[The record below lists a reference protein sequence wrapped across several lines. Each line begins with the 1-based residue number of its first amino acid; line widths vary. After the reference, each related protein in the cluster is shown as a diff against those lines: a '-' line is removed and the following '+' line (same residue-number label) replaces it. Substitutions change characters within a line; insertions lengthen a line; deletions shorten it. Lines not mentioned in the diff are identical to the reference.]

1 VKPRFASIAV
11 IGALA
16 AALALTGC
24 GRKGPLDL
32 PPGAASS
39 QPAKPANTANT
50 GFGLNPMPAQEAPPT
65 PAAFDAQGHPVAP
78 ASGPKK
84 RLPMDWLIE

>member
-1 VKPRFASIAV
+1 MNPRFAQIAV

-16 AALALTGC
+16 AAFALTGC

-32 PPGAASS
+32 PPGAAAAA
-39 QPAKPANTANT
+39 QPAKPANT
-50 GFGLNPMPAQEAPPT
+50 GFGLNPMATQEAPAT
-65 PAAFDAQGHPVAP
+65 PAAFDSEGHPVAP
-78 ASGPKK
+78 ANAPKK

>member
-1 VKPRFASIAV
+1 MNLRFASIAV

-24 GRKGPLDL
+24 GRKGPLDP

-39 QPAKPANTANT
+39 QPAKPANT
-50 GFGLNPMPAQEAPPT
+50 GFGLSPMATQEAPAT
-65 PAAFDAQGHPVAP
+65 PPSFDAQGKPVAP
-78 ASGPKK
+78 ANAPKK
-84 RLPMDWLIE
+84 RLPMDWLID